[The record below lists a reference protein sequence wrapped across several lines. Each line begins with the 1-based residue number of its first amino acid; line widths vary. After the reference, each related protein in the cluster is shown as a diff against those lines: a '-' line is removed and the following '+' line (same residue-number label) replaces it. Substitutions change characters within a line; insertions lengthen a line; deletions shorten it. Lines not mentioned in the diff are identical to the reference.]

1 MRGVVT
7 KACNIWL
14 HCSICYLIFFFLF
27 LTRQQHFSV
36 LVFSNSKSNGDAM
49 ESNNGSSLNG
59 EGPSNGNNNNNN
71 KNGTSNAASLT
82 SSQLSLVAKRKRNR
96 SNLAAIDA
104 SSLPYGW
111 ERISD
116 AHYGVYYIDHIN
128 KRTQYERPYE
138 CQLLKGVSG
147 FGFTLIEIDRGL
159 VVVKSL
165 IQGGAAQASGV
176 IASGDVLVSVDG
188 LAVAGLQHSD
198 IAQLFSNFNVGD
210 RVKLTFARG
219 FQLPSGFNE
228 EDYDIITLKIV
239 KGAQGII

>member
-1 MRGVVT
+1 MDS
-7 KACNIWL
+7 KN
-14 HCSICYLIFFFLF
+14 
-27 LTRQQHFSV
+27 
-36 LVFSNSKSNGDAM
+36 NSTGMNGA
-49 ESNNGSSLNG
+49 GS
-59 EGPSNGNNNNNN
+59 EGPSKGTNNTTTTTSSTSNNNN
-71 KNGTSNAASLT
+71 GTANPAGLT

-138 CQLLKGVSG
+138 CELLKGVSG

-165 IQGGAAQASGV
+165 IQGGAAQTSGV

-198 IAQLFSNFNVGD
+198 IAHLFSNFNVGD

-228 EDYDIITLKIV
+228 EDYDIITLKVV
-239 KGAQGII
+239 KGAQGKLLTNRQIKKTLLTHFVLSRIWFHHF